1 MSCKLLLERVARW
14 AGPEAA
20 GPVGLLAPPVMSD
33 GTSFWRKRAAAM
45 HAGPEPASTCLKGVL
60 APVQQYY
67 LNRCHT
73 WAPQVYQCDYFAL
86 RFFPADHFV
95 GMARKSKPGLL
106 VTYMGD
112 HLLNANVS
120 DKAVDVRER
129 VELARSAEM
138 EKRLRQISNLIQA
151 RGSLRPR
158 DRAYLRVA
166 VRKTIRSQFLRAWCK
181 YHGPEAVLAQ
191 LEGAT
196 DSPFLDGQGRAARRV
211 AKDGLYHYMIRVFP
225 DPTTAADFAAH
236 LERSVLYTAN
246 LSWDS
251 YSRHAGRKWI
261 SENNAQADVAA
272 LNQAL
277 RKSGIPYR
285 YRKSS
290 T

>member
-20 GPVGLLAPPVMSD
+20 GPVGQLTPPV
-33 GTSFWRKRAAAM
+33 TSGGASFLRVGAAATQTD
-45 HAGPEPASTCLKGVL
+45 PEPSTTCLKGVL

-67 LNRCHT
+67 MTRCRT

-86 RFFPADHFV
+86 RFFPAEHFL

-106 VTYMGD
+106 LTYTGD
-112 HLLNANVS
+112 HLLNANVGDQS
-120 DKAVDVRER
+120 AGVQQR

-158 DRAYLRVA
+158 DWSYLRVGA
-166 VRKTIRSQFLRAWCK
+166 RKTIRAQFLQAWCK
-181 YHGPEAVLAQ
+181 YHGPEAVLAR
-191 LEGAT
+191 LEGAM
-196 DSPFLDGQGRAARRV
+196 DSPFLDKHGRTAHKV
-211 AKDGLYHYMIRVFP
+211 AKDGLYHYTIRVFP
-225 DPTTAADFAAH
+225 DGTTAADFAAH

-261 SENNAQADVAA
+261 SENNAQADIAA
-272 LNQAL
+272 LNKAL
-277 RKSGIPYR
+277 HKSDIPYR
-285 YRKSS
+285 YIKSS